1 VGIRPT
7 LVPLGAAILAVLG
20 GAAST
25 GLLIPDAVAQVARRR
40 DEERDGIAQLLVVPA
55 DDRPIYLADHSSHRS
70 HSSHQSHRSSAG
82 GGGDYGGDY
91 SAPAPAPA
99 PPPPKPATIS
109 FVAYPGGRI
118 FVDGQPMGKDA
129 TGTLTLKAGSHTVRI
144 ENRFLGTETRT
155 IDLEEG
161 QTGVIEIAW

>member
-1 VGIRPT
+1 MGIRPT
-7 LVPLGAAILAVLG
+7 LVPLSAAVLALLG

-25 GLLIPDAVAQVARRR
+25 GLLVPDAVAQVARRR
-40 DEERDGIAQLLVVPA
+40 DEDRDGVAQLLVAPS
-55 DDRPIYLADHSSHRS
+55 DDRTILLAQHRS
-70 HSSHQSHRSSAG
+70 HSSHASHQSHRSSSG

-91 SAPAPAPA
+91 VAPAPAPA

-118 FVDGQPMGKDA
+118 FVDGQPVGRDA
-129 TGTLTLKAGSHTVRI
+129 TGTLTLKAGTHTVRI
-144 ENRFLGTETRT
+144 ENRFLGAETRT